1 LKFLADMGVAG
12 RVVEWLRANG
22 HDAVQLR
29 EQGLERLPDSDIFKK
44 AAEEQRIILTFD
56 LDFGEI
62 MALSSTRPICV
73 IIFRLRNSRTPHV
86 IARRQK
92 VLDTSIADLVAGAV
106 VVVEETR
113 HRVRHLPLGI

>member
-1 LKFLADMGVAG
+1 MGVAE

-22 HDAVQLR
+22 HDAVHLR
-29 EQGLERLPDSDIFKK
+29 EQGLKRLPDSDIFKK

-62 MALSSTRPICV
+62 MALSSTRPTSV
-73 IIFRLRNSRTPHV
+73 IIFRLRNTRTPHV
-86 IARRQK
+86 IARLQK
-92 VLDTSIADLVAGAV
+92 VLDTSIADLVAGVV

-113 HRVRHLPLGI
+113 HRVRYFPLGR